1 MAIYGGSGDY
11 EGNHNWEWERG
22 PKTYIQKAKKLA
34 ESDFWLLKCLQK
46 TYIPGCPAFNY
57 FKF

>member
-46 TYIPGCPAFNY
+46 
-57 FKF
+57 KRK